1 MEPWTPSDHPA
12 ASAPP
17 SDVELVERY
26 KATRDP
32 AVVGD
37 LFERYTH
44 LALGVALRYL
54 KSREDAEDAVM
65 EVYEHLMTALLKHEV
80 VNFKSWLHSVVANH
94 CRMALRRRQGAPI
107 AVEASDELLD
117 AVLASVPASPEDDVA
132 EREIQALGAALP
144 RLAEGQRR
152 CLELFYL
159 EGHSYAE
166 VARRSG
172 YALNE
177 VKSHIQNGKRSLR
190 ILLSSPS
197 T

>member
-1 MEPWTPSDHPA
+1 MSAAPWSA
-12 ASAPP
+12 AGVSPT
-17 SDVELVERY
+17 DLQLVERY

-32 AVVGD
+32 VHVGA

-44 LALGVALRYL
+44 LALGVSLRYL
-54 KSREDAEDAVM
+54 RNREDAEDAVM
-65 EVYEHLMTALLKHEV
+65 EVYERLTTALLEHDV
-80 VNFKSWLHSVVANH
+80 ANFKSWLYSVVANH
-94 CRMALRRRQGAPI
+94 CRMILRRRKAVPA
-107 AVEASDELLD
+107 AVEASEELLD
-117 AVLASVPASPEDDVA
+117 AVLASSPGPHEDDEA
-132 EREIQALGAALP
+132 ERRMQSLPAALG

-177 VKSHIQNGKRSLR
+177 VKSHIQNGKRNLK
-190 ILLSSPS
+190 ILLTALPS
-197 T
+197 